1 MAGAMTYRFSIITIN
16 DKGWNVSGARRVPAD
31 SVTGR
36 RRLVQPLGGIL
47 LFVGVLTVL
56 ALLFAGIV
64 TFTGSGMPVVLPL
77 SYPAGGWHQVCAD
90 ASINGMSF
98 NGDGLTLVGAHGM
111 TSVGGVSDPL
121 SVCVMNATD
130 GQRALAYLGS
140 APQTLFKL
148 TVFVLVAWLLLVAR
162 GEGPFTPRVHRKL
175 MALGWF
181 VIAGSVVASVVHGVA
196 GAYFLASAVTV
207 PVPVKADVLSALYG
221 AVLSAPVLA
230 GCAVLT
236 LARIMRAASLM
247 RDDLEGTV

>member
-1 MAGAMTYRFSIITIN
+1 M
-16 DKGWNVSGARRVPAD
+16 
-31 SVTGR
+31 
-36 RRLVQPLGGIL
+36 
-47 LFVGVLTVL
+47 
-56 ALLFAGIV
+56 
-64 TFTGSGMPVVLPL
+64 
-77 SYPAGGWHQVCAD
+77 
-90 ASINGMSF
+90 
-98 NGDGLTLVGAHGM
+98 
-111 TSVGGVSDPL
+111 SDPL

-140 APQTLFKL
+140 APRTLLKL
-148 TVFVLVAWLLLVAR
+148 AVFVLVAWLLLVAR
-162 GEGPFTPRVHRKL
+162 RDGPFVPRVHRML
-175 MALGWF
+175 MVLGWF

-221 AVLSAPVLA
+221 AVLSLPVLA

>member
-1 MAGAMTYRFSIITIN
+1 VRS
-16 DKGWNVSGARRVPAD
+16 ARRVPAD
-31 SVTGR
+31 SVAGR
-36 RRLVQPLGGIL
+36 RRLVQPLGGIV

-56 ALLFAGIV
+56 ALLFAGIG
-64 TFTGSGMPVVLPL
+64 TLTGSGMPVTLPL
-77 SYPAGGWHQVCAD
+77 SYPEGGGHAVCAD

-98 NGDGLTLVGAHGM
+98 NGDGPTLVGSHEL
-111 TSVGGVSDPL
+111 TSVSGVSDPL
-121 SVCVMNATD
+121 SVCVMNATG

-140 APQTLFKL
+140 APQALFKL
-148 TVFVLVAWLLLVAR
+148 AVFVLVAWLLLVAR
-162 GEGPFTPRVHRKL
+162 GEGPFTPRVHRML
-175 MALGWF
+175 MVLGWL
-181 VIAGSVVASVVHGVA
+181 VIAGSVVASVAHGVA

-207 PVPVKADVLSALYG
+207 PVPARADVLSALYG

>member
-1 MAGAMTYRFSIITIN
+1 VT
-16 DKGWNVSGARRVPAD
+16 GARRATAD
-31 SVTGR
+31 SVAGR

-47 LFVGVLTVL
+47 FFVGVLTVL
-56 ALLFAGIV
+56 ALLFAGIG
-64 TFTGSGMPVVLPL
+64 TFTGNGMPAVLPL
-77 SYPAGGWHQVCAD
+77 SYPAGGWQPVCAD

-98 NGDGLTLVGAHGM
+98 NGDGPALVGAHGM

-140 APQTLFKL
+140 APQTLLKL
-148 TVFVLVAWLLLVAR
+148 AVFVLVGWLLLIAR
-162 GEGPFTPRVHRKL
+162 REGPFVPRVHRML
-175 MALGWF
+175 MVLGWL
-181 VIAGSVVASVVHGVA
+181 VIAGSVVASVAHGAA

-207 PVPVKADVLSALYG
+207 PVPVKDDVLSALYG
-221 AVLSAPVLA
+221 AVLSVPVLA

-236 LARIMRAASLM
+236 LARIIRAASLM